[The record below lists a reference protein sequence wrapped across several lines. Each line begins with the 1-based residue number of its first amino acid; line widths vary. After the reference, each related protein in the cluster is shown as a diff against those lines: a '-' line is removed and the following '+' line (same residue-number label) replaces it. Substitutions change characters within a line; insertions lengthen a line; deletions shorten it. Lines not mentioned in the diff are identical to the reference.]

1 MKVDNLH
8 DDAVT
13 RLDSA
18 VSEVFETMLERSCDP
33 LEGEVDTVA
42 GRIVA
47 RIQFTGGVNGECLLY
62 ASQATASVTAEA
74 LLGTPSE
81 PHDPMVDD
89 AIGELCNMIAGG
101 WKSKLS
107 SPQALC
113 LISVPAVTRDGLQGY
128 RPQFHTRFSRN
139 YSFQGNVFGVVL
151 AF

>member
-1 MKVDNLH
+1 VTDVQNEEVD
-8 DDAVT
+8 

-33 LEGEVDTVA
+33 MEGEVDTIA
-42 GRIVA
+42 GKIVA
-47 RIQFTGGVNGECLLY
+47 RIQFTGAVDGECLLY

-74 LLGTPSE
+74 LLGIPSE
-81 PHDPMVDD
+81 PCDPMVDD

-101 WKSKLS
+101 WKSKLATHQS
-107 SPQALC
+107 SC
-113 LISVPAVTRDGLQGY
+113 LISVPAVTREGLEGY
-128 RPQFHTRFSRN
+128 QTRFGTKFSRN